1 MKYDLIISNPPYG
14 SPGNTITKNI
24 IENVDYDCFV
34 NLLPCNDYRRYN
46 KGFKLYQFVDLNT
59 IRPIMKGFKDAAV
72 TTTLCMVMKER
83 QYSRSQ
89 SEFEI
94 ENYIDES
101 LKKYF
106 YENARRE
113 HYAIDN
119 PNTGRRGIEFIQGRT
134 FIFCDR
140 DMSHGN
146 GFPSGK
152 KSVSYK
158 WNVERSITWS
168 EIVDK
173 YNKPRAREK
182 GKIELHFYGITFNT
196 QAEFDNFNFF
206 MYSEEGSRFMSII
219 TKALNCDGYIHPS
232 KWMPKVDWS
241 RPWTLKQ
248 LLLDYN
254 YTPAEIAEIL
264 DDLKNYRYMDEAT

>member
-46 KGFKLYQFVDLNT
+46 KGFKLYQFVDMNT

-106 YENARRE
+106 YETCKRK
-113 HYAIDN
+113 HYAFEKPDCGKHPEKWI
-119 PNTGRRGIEFIQGRT
+119 PGKT
-134 FIFCDR
+134 FVICSRNISDK
-140 DMSHGN
+140 H
-146 GFPSGK
+146 FPYGK
-152 KSVSYK
+152 KSASYK
-158 WNVERSITWS
+158 WNIEHSIDWHYFVEHH
-168 EIVDK
+168 
-173 YNKPRAREK
+173 NNPRATRK
-182 GKIELHFYGITFNT
+182 GVYEVSFYAVTFNT
-196 QAEFDNFNFF
+196 ENEFDNFTNFV
-206 MYSEEGSRFMSII
+206 YSKNGFRFMSKVFTAVNIDGFI
-219 TKALNCDGYIHPS
+219 TLS
-232 KWMPKVDWS
+232 KVFPKVNWEKPQTVES
-241 RPWTLKQ
+241 I
-248 LLLDYN
+248 LLDYN

-264 DDLKNYRYMDEAT
+264 DDLKNYRYMDETK